1 MEVITDYI
9 EFWQDRYD
17 SIFEYV
23 LQHITI
29 SFVAIVLAV
38 VIIIPLAIYMTK
50 IKNEKV
56 KNAIFSISNIL
67 QTIPTIAMLAL
78 MIPFLGIG
86 FKPAV
91 AALFLYSILP
101 LLRNTYSGI
110 SSIDQSIVEAAKGM
124 GFSVIQ
130 RILKIELPLALPYI
144 MSGIRTTSVYII
156 SWTAL
161 AAVVGAG
168 GLGDLI
174 LAGIGFNDKNMIF
187 TGTILSILIALIL
200 DGLLGRVE
208 KSIFKKYKR
217 G

>member
-9 EFWQDRYD
+9 EYWQDRYD
-17 SIFEYV
+17 SILAYV

-91 AALFLYSILP
+91 AALFLYAILP

-110 SSIDQSIVEAAKGM
+110 KSIDQGIVEASKGM
-124 GFSVIQ
+124 GFSALQ
-130 RILKIELPLALPYI
+130 RIIKIELPLASPYI

-208 KSIFKKYKR
+208 KGIFKKYKR